1 MFKPVI
7 QDEVTGC
14 GIAAVAHILGKS
26 YPEMKGIANEM
37 GIYASDKKLWSDTQY
52 VRRLLSK
59 EGVDSSNKEDSFTS
73 WDELPKLALL
83 SIKHHQEGG
92 KNFWH
97 WVVFR
102 RVENQSVVIDS
113 ASYLDSNIRTDFES
127 MDPKWF
133 IEVFQ

>member
-52 VRRLLSK
+52 VRRLLSN
-59 EGVDSSNKEDSFTS
+59 EGVDTSNKEDSFTS
-73 WDELPKLALL
+73 WDELPKLDLL

-97 WVVFR
+97 WVVSDGWKT
-102 RVENQSVVIDS
+102 RVS
-113 ASYLDSNIRTDFES
+113 
-127 MDPKWF
+127 
-133 IEVFQ
+133 